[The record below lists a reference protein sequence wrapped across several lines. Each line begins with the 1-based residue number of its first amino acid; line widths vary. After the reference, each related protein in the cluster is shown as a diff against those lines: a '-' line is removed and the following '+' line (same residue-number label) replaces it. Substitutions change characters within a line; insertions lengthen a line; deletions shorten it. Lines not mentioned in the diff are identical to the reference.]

1 MIVIKWS
8 DKLEGYGDNIDSPL
22 CGGLYNEEE
31 NSLVPWSGTDPDAK
45 INCFTWSKEENDWIA
60 PRDQYNEGFKNW
72 KVPIHNSQSHLHNL
86 KHKIRTEKIRSKFSG
101 SVKFNWITR
110 EGNTEIFIKY
120 CND

>member
-1 MIVIKWS
+1 MVVVKESNVIKG
-8 DKLEGYGDNIDSPL
+8 KIVKVYGLL
-22 CGGLYNEEE
+22 CGGLYKEDHNFI
-31 NSLVPWSGTDPDAK
+31 VTWSGIDSDAK